1 MNSIPSRINSDKL
14 YYRIMDLND
23 TEKVVKLRN
32 ANHVRDNYIY
42 QKPITVEEHI
52 NYYHTQIE
60 TGHII
65 QYVMIIPDTNKIV
78 GCVFLK
84 NIDFDIKSAEYGVF
98 IGDSEEL
105 GKGYGADALNQMIN
119 IAFNVLKLNT
129 LTLQVLSYNRIAL
142 KTYINAGFV
151 EKNRIVDENKESG
164 IIREVIIM
172 EMING
177 RRQK

>member
-1 MNSIPSRINSDKL
+1 MLNS
-14 YYRIMDLND
+14 
-23 TEKVVKLRN
+23 
-32 ANHVRDNYIY
+32 
-42 QKPITVEEHI
+42 
-52 NYYHTQIE
+52 
-60 TGHII
+60 
-65 QYVMIIPDTNKIV
+65 
-78 GCVFLK
+78 
-84 NIDFDIKSAEYGVF
+84 
-98 IGDSEEL
+98 
-105 GKGYGADALNQMIN
+105 
-119 IAFNVLKLNT
+119 